1 MNQQMTRQELLR
13 TATERL
19 NRADTRYASAAH
31 FER

>member
-1 MNQQMTRQELLR
+1 MNQQMTRQEWLR

-19 NRADTRYASAAH
+19 NRADTRCAVAAH